1 MGVSKIVFG
10 DTVLIDLT
18 GDTVTAATL
27 DKGATAHDK
36 AGNQIVGTMEAGES
50 IKFGATLDTFLGDVD
65 SNGVLQAPSAETNL
79 VFSGVTDIGDSSLKY
94 RYHGTNINSASFT
107 NLTQIT
113 GRYAL
118 NRAFYSSSI
127 RFVSFP
133 VLQSLS
139 GANCLSNAFTEC
151 NSLQSIEFPS
161 LVSISGNNAL
171 DNMCSNSRDA
181 ITSIS
186 FPVLKEI
193 TGKSACSR
201 IAYTCSSLT
210 SVTFPELETITG
222 DTAFQN
228 AFYSCQKLKSI
239 LFPKLKTIG
248 SSTENSLNYGQF
260 SYALHNTPITSLEFP
275 ELTEIYCTGFSTS
288 CGTFYGNDRIQKMYF
303 PKLSVIAKSPAY
315 SSSDS
320 TAQNYIFGSCYSLT
334 EIHFGAANQAAIEA
348 KKNAPKREKTCY
360 FERSKMKRDAAR
372 LAKKPRT
379 PKNQTKGRSKKQG
392 IE

>member
-10 DTVLIDLT
+10 DTVLVDLT

-50 IKFGATLDTFLGDVD
+50 SRFGATLDTFLGDVD
-65 SNGVLQAPSAETNL
+65 SNGVLQTPSAETNL

-94 RYHGTNINSASFT
+94 FRYYGTNINSASFT

-118 NRAFYSSSI
+118 MHAFHSSSV

-133 VLQSLS
+133 VLESLS
-139 GANCLSNAFTEC
+139 GASCLERAFSEC

-171 DNMCSNSRDA
+171 DSMCYNSRDA
-181 ITSIS
+181 LTSIS

-193 TGKSACSR
+193 TGKSACSD
-201 IAYTCSSLT
+201 IAFTCSSLT

-228 AFYSCQKLKSI
+228 AFYSCKKLKSI

-248 SSTENSLNYGQF
+248 NSTEDSLNYGQF
-260 SYALHNTPITSLEFP
+260 SWAFDNNSITSLEFP
-275 ELTEIYCTGFSTS
+275 ELTEIYCTGFSPS

-303 PKLSVIAKSPAY
+303 PKLSVIDKSPAY
-315 SSSDS
+315 SSSNS
-320 TAQNYIFGSCYSLT
+320 TAQNHIFDNCYSLT

-348 KKNAPKREKTCY
+348 TSGYPTLWGRGAGNATVY
-360 FERSKMKRDAAR
+360 FD
-372 LAKKPRT
+372 L
-379 PKNQTKGRSKKQG
+379 
-392 IE
+392 

>member
-50 IKFGATLDTFLGDVD
+50 IKFGATLDTFIGDVD
-65 SNGVLQAPSAETNL
+65 SNGVLQATSAETNL

-94 RYHGTNINSASFT
+94 FRYHGTNINSASFT

-118 NRAFYSSSI
+118 MYAFYSSSV

-133 VLQSLS
+133 VLESLS
-139 GANCLSNAFTEC
+139 GALCLRSAFSEC
-151 NSLQSIEFPS
+151 KSLQSIEFPS

-171 DNMCSNSRDA
+171 DSMCYNSRDA
-181 ITSIS
+181 LTSIS

-193 TGKSACSR
+193 TGKSACSE

-222 DTAFQN
+222 DTAFDN
-228 AFYSCQKLKSI
+228 AFCSCQKLKSI
-239 LFPKLKTIG
+239 SFPKLKTIG

-260 SYALHNTPITSLEFP
+260 SYAFDNNPITSLEFP
-275 ELTEIYCTGFSTS
+275 ELTEIYCTGFSPS
-288 CGTFYGNDRIQKMYF
+288 CGTFYGNDGIQKMYF
-303 PKLSVIAKSPAY
+303 PKLSVIDKSPAY
-315 SSSDS
+315 SSSNS
-320 TAQNYIFGSCYSLT
+320 TAQNHIFDSCYSLT

-348 KKNAPKREKTCY
+348 TSGYPTLWGRGAGNATVY
-360 FERSKMKRDAAR
+360 FD
-372 LAKKPRT
+372 L
-379 PKNQTKGRSKKQG
+379 
-392 IE
+392 

>member
-1 MGVSKIVFG
+1 MGVSKIIFG

-18 GDTVTAATL
+18 GDTVDSSVL
-27 DKGATAHDK
+27 LVGHSAHDK
-36 AGNQIVGTMEAGES
+36 AGNKVNGE
-50 IKFGATLDTFLGDVD
+50 ATLQSKAKYGVTIDNFLGDVD
-65 SNGVLQAPSAETNL
+65 ANGVLQAPTVQTDV
-79 VFSGVTDIGDSSLKY
+79 VFDGVTDIGDSSLKY
-94 RYHGTNINSASFT
+94 FGYHSTNINSASFT

-118 NRAFYSSSI
+118 MYAFYSSSV

-133 VLQSLS
+133 VLESLS
-139 GANCLSNAFTEC
+139 GALCLRSAFSEC

-171 DNMCSNSRDA
+171 DSMCYYSRDA
-181 ITSIS
+181 LTSIS

-193 TGKSACSR
+193 TGKSACSN

-260 SYALHNTPITSLEFP
+260 SYAFDNMPITSLEFP
-275 ELTEIYCTGFSTS
+275 ELTEIYCTGFSPS

-303 PKLSVIAKSPAY
+303 PKLSVIDKSPAF
-315 SSSDS
+315 SSSTS
-320 TAQNYIFGSCYSLT
+320 TAQNYIFDGCSSLT

-348 KKNAPKREKTCY
+348 TSGYPTLWGRGAGNATVY
-360 FERSKMKRDAAR
+360 FD
-372 LAKKPRT
+372 L
-379 PKNQTKGRSKKQG
+379 
-392 IE
+392 